1 MENNDNLRRIKLF
14 MNYDSKKTLKENE
27 KKIGKILLEY
37 KKGTENLGNWCAK
50 TNYNLGASGFDYVL
64 KSGSCFKPKSDAGPD
79 AWAYSSNDPFES
91 DDPLVFQC
99 NRKNPISSVPSSYLW
114 EPEGYGDFFEKGLSW
129 TGRKLY
135 YNNQLEAE
143 LKAHF
148 CTAAKPK
155 ATVPATKLCDVYKA
169 RAANPVQP
177 NAGDIQKFLKE
188 LGSNINVDF
197 AFGPG
202 TATAV
207 GTYLYGG
214 DKGINT
220 VQSLHAKLVETG
232 KLPQGDVPGFGPK
245 MAQAVADLLN
255 AAIKANTNCTQAA
268 A

>member
-1 MENNDNLRRIKLF
+1 MEKNRFKQ
-14 MNYDSKKTLKENE
+14 
-27 KKIGKILLEY
+27 LLEAKMGNVKPLLNESLLLEAY
-37 KKGTENLGNWCAK
+37 NVGNYAVKTSFNLGSA
-50 TNYNLGASGFDYVL
+50 GGDYVL
-64 KSGSCFKPKSDAGPD
+64 KAGSTFIPKSNSGPN
-79 AWAYSSNDPFES
+79 AWAYSSNAPWETE
-91 DDPLVFQC
+91 DPLIFQC
-99 NRKNPISSVPSSYLW
+99 TKKTTQQGAAATHLW
-114 EPEGYGDFFEKGLSW
+114 EPTGSGTFWGGNNELSW
-129 TGRKLY
+129 TPYKAY
-135 YNNQLEAE
+135 FNNQLEAE